1 MKKMMMAAMAVALI
15 AGATSC
21 KKDKDNDRPNGGEAE
36 YVTGIFNP
44 SKHIKSVMGPEV
56 AQNWSWDG
64 SSLSS
69 IVDNVNQSNYSFT
82 YKGSGRQG
90 VVDYRDTEKSRRY
103 TYSYDDGTL
112 DNIEFREDNQLMY
125 NGQAYYADGKLSHM
139 NYTNLS
145 TKFMLQTA
153 NQQLGLNLPTESTIS
168 MPNPSFT
175 VDYTWSGDNIT
186 SEKINVTLNGTV
198 GVQELFD
205 LFGSQLGGG
214 LGSYAAILPLIIQ
227 SMGDMTANFTITI
240 NRNEAY
246 TYDSKK
252 NPFYGFWGDGLLFN
266 TQVLSKNN
274 MLTSKTTGNVRFQ
287 SQIRITLPEQCPEWL
302 SQYASMWAIVRAF
315 LNNRELPVDQTLPL
329 DNNQSFTFKYN
340 GDNYPTQATD
350 SDGQTFSYGY

>member
-1 MKKMMMAAMAVALI
+1 MAAMAVALI
-15 AGATSC
+15 LGTTSC
-21 KKDKDNDRPNGGEAE
+21 KKDKDNDRPNGDEAE

-44 SKHIKSVMGPEV
+44 SKHIKTVSGPSV
-56 AQNWSWDG
+56 AQRWNWDG
-64 SSLSS
+64 SSLTS
-69 IVDNVNQSNYSFT
+69 ISDNENLVNYTFV

-90 VVDYRDTEKSRRY
+90 VVNFQDAEQTRRY
-103 TYSYDDGTL
+103 TYSYDEGTL
-112 DNIEFREDNQLMY
+112 DNIEFRENDQLMY
-125 NGQAYYADGKLSHM
+125 NGQAFYQSGKLSHM

-153 NQQLGLNLPTESTIS
+153 NRQLGLNLPTESTIS

-175 VDYTWSGDNIT
+175 VDYTWTGNNIS

-205 LFGSQLGGG
+205 LFGSQLGGNM
-214 LGSYAAILPLIIQ
+214 GSYAAILPLIIQ
-227 SMGDMTANFTITI
+227 SMGDMTADFTITI

-252 NPFYGFWGDGLLFN
+252 NPFYGYWGDGLLFN
-266 TQVLSKNN
+266 TKVLSKNN
-274 MLTSKTTGNVRFQ
+274 VLTAKTTGTARFQ

-302 SQYASMWAIVRAF
+302 SQYASMWTIVRAF
-315 LNNRELPVDQTLPL
+315 LNNRELPVDQTIPL

-340 GDNYPTQATD
+340 GDNYPTQVTN